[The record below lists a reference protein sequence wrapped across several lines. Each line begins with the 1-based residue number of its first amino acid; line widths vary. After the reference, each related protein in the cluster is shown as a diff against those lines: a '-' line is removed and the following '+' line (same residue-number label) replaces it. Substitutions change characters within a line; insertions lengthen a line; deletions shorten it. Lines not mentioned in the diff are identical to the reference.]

1 MTSLKTFRMTL
12 VSASFRQFGSCFGPF
27 DIAKGSRFYLFLK
40 LVQINLIFSDNV
52 RILYM
57 YIFVLADNL
66 SQRDPKKG
74 AVYIQNLL
82 AVVKKYYKESHLEEM
97 LVIVRHRFLKD
108 QIKQM
113 PCTWSTLTKL
123 FYLKNMWLHNNS

>member
-12 VSASFRQFGSCFGPF
+12 VSGSFRQFGSCFGPF
-27 DIAKGSRFYLFLK
+27 DIAKGSLFYLFLK
-40 LVQINLIFSDNV
+40 FVQIKYIFSDNV

-57 YIFVLADNL
+57 YIFVVADNV
-66 SQRDPKKG
+66 SFRNKETG
-74 AVYIQNLL
+74 AVFIQNLL
-82 AVVKKYYKESHLEEM
+82 AVVKEYYKESHLEEM